1 MKELVVKLAAKIW
14 TSNRLCNKPC
24 INLSTWAFKMQSLY
38 KTNNNSRNSSQ
49 WWSSSRCLLRSN
61 QRSSVMSVNIIRAHI
76 SRATRTTSSYSNSTS
91 RCKLHSKLCKQ
102 LSSSSS
108 NQLDKSHNLW
118 RSLSRSCSNSSLSIT
133 NSNSNNLSLL
143 KQQSS
148 SLRIISTSR
157 IHRPKQARLQV
168 NNNHST
174 LSSIRR
180 LRHQLIWILTCSNIS
195 KLWCLWPR
203 RIAPA

>member
-49 WWSSSRCLLRSN
+49 WWSSSKCLRSN

-76 SRATRTTSSYSNSTS
+76 SRATKTSSYNNTS
-91 RCKLHSKLCKQ
+91 RCKLHNNKLCKQ

-108 NQLDKSHNLW
+108 SPLDKSHNLW
-118 RSLSRSCSNSSLSIT
+118 RSLSRSCSNSSLFIT
-133 NSNSNNLSLL
+133 NSNSNNLSSL

-180 LRHQLIWILTCSNIS
+180 LRRQLIWILTCSNIS

-203 RIAPA
+203 RTAPA